1 MVDIFSFSKERKM
14 EIELLKSYE
23 NDLKFI
29 SNNFNKQNKK
39 ILIAIAKLPTKVL
52 GFGPVKIKSIENHY
66 LQREILYNRLKEF
79 NKIKLA
85 AAE

>member
-23 NDLKFI
+23 NDLNFI
-29 SNNFNKQNKK
+29 SNNFNRQNKK
-39 ILIAIAKLPTKVL
+39 ILIEIARLPTKVL
-52 GFGPVKIKSIENHY
+52 GFGPVKIKSIEDHY
-66 LQREILYNRLKEF
+66 LQKAILYTKLKEF

>member
-23 NDLKFI
+23 NDLNFI
-29 SNNFNKQNKK
+29 SNHFNKQNKK
-39 ILIAIAKLPTKVL
+39 ILIEIARLPTKVL
-52 GFGPVKIKSIENHY
+52 GFGPVKVKSIENHY
-66 LQREILYNRLKEF
+66 LQREILYTKLKEF